1 MTTLA
6 QAINATLTSV
16 FDIICWPLQ
25 ALDPIWAMV
34 VISLVVGL
42 LMVWIFG
49 KISNQDAIKLI
60 RDRIRGNLI
69 GVRLFQN
76 NVRVVLGLQATIMR
90 DTLRFMTHALGPML
104 VLLVP
109 LVLVVMTQLNLR
121 FSARPLRPGEHAL
134 VKVQVRDAAVLRGRV
149 HLEPPDG
156 LTVDTPAVRIPSGRE
171 VAWRIR
177 AGEPGWHSLVVQIGD
192 ESIRKELVV
201 GNGWAAVSEL
211 RTGRSLWDILTV
223 SRRATDPALAVHGNH
238 RGDLPLTESGNL
250 RLEFPLAGSVPDP
263 VNRVRFRVQRRL
275 GSRDIGATRLRG
287 PRKGGK
293 ASCHLTDGGSVSYK
307 SGVVLMNMNARATG
321 CCCCCC
327 MEAQEG
333 PRVDGRSVFMVLKR

>member
-6 QAINATLTSV
+6 QAINATLTLV

-76 NVRVVLGLQATIMR
+76 DVRVVLGLQATIMR

-109 LVLVVMTQLNLR
+109 LVLVMTRLNLR

-134 VKVQVRDAAVLRGRV
+134 VKVQVRDAAVLRGPV

-156 LTVDTPAVRIPSGRE
+156 LTVDTPAVRISSGRE

-177 AGEPGWHSLVVQIGD
+177 AGEPGWHSLLVQIGD
-192 ESIRKELVV
+192 ESIKKELVV

-211 RTGRSLWDILTV
+211 RTGRSLWDILLYPGEPPIPRSLSMESIEV
-223 SRRATDPALAVHGNH
+223 NYPSPDLAIFGWNFHWLVLFLILSIAFGFAFK
-238 RGDLPLTESGNL
+238 G
-250 RLEFPLAGSVPDP
+250 V
-263 VNRVRFRVQRRL
+263 L
-275 GSRDIGATRLRG
+275 GVEI
-287 PRKGGK
+287 
-293 ASCHLTDGGSVSYK
+293 
-307 SGVVLMNMNARATG
+307 
-321 CCCCCC
+321 
-327 MEAQEG
+327 
-333 PRVDGRSVFMVLKR
+333 

>member
-16 FDIICWPLQ
+16 FDIIYWPLQ

-76 NVRVVLGLQATIMR
+76 DVRVVLGLQATIMR

-109 LVLVVMTQLNLR
+109 LVLVMTQLNLR

-149 HLEPPDG
+149 HLEPSDG

-211 RTGRSLWDILTV
+211 RTGRSLWDILLYPGEPPIPRSLSMETIEV
-223 SRRATDPALAVHGNH
+223 TYPSLNLAIFGWNFHWLVLFLILSIAFGFAFK
-238 RGDLPLTESGNL
+238 G
-250 RLEFPLAGSVPDP
+250 V
-263 VNRVRFRVQRRL
+263 L
-275 GSRDIGATRLRG
+275 GVEI
-287 PRKGGK
+287 
-293 ASCHLTDGGSVSYK
+293 
-307 SGVVLMNMNARATG
+307 
-321 CCCCCC
+321 
-327 MEAQEG
+327 
-333 PRVDGRSVFMVLKR
+333 